1 MANDFNDLLENTKPP
16 KKEKGVEKTIYFA
29 KIACKEF
36 EQFGLFGNSR
46 KVDLLTIL
54 NNSFDTS
61 NRNYNAKDNNF
72 TFTCDSQNYAISIIE
87 QTDKFVFGKIS
98 TEKEFNDFLEEYQ
111 DGQNA
116 KKLTSIIIKYFTF
129 FYIDIE
135 KKALVYIGQKGL
147 KNINK
152 LFMKYIEEFTKE
164 QVIIEFL
171 GDSKLIEK
179 VEKSTKLKSI
189 EFQLADNGEVSKSL
203 DKTLQWNRDMNLF
216 EIQIKVKTPTKS
228 LIKEIISDK
237 QSCVKIKNPILTL
250 QDESF
255 NEYISHLFTSHF
267 TVKDILNPSE
277 IDLDKFETIKRRLIA
292 AMNKY
297 MG

>member
-1 MANDFNDLLENTKPP
+1 MANEFNDLLENTKPP

-36 EQFGLFGNSR
+36 EQFGLFGTR

-54 NNSFDTS
+54 NNSFNTS
-61 NRNYNAKDNNF
+61 NSNYNPVDNNF
-72 TFTCDSQNYAISIIE
+72 SFTCDSQNYAISIIE

-116 KKLTSIIIKYFTF
+116 KKLSSIIIKYFTF

-152 LFMKYIEEFTKE
+152 LFVKYIEELTKE
-164 QVIIEFL
+164 HVTIEFL
-171 GDSKLIEK
+171 GDSNLIEK

-189 EFQLADNGEVSKSL
+189 EFQLMDNGEVSKSL
-203 DKTLQWNRDMNLF
+203 DRTLNWNRDMNLF
-216 EIQIKVKTPTKS
+216 EIQIKVKTPTKK
-228 LIKEIISDK
+228 LVKEIILDK
-237 QSCVKIKNPILTL
+237 QSCTKIKNPILTL

-255 NEYISHLFTSHF
+255 NEYVSHLFSNYF
-267 TVKDILNPSE
+267 TVKDILNPNE
-277 IDLDKFETIKRRLIA
+277 IDLDKFETIKRRLIS